1 MESQITRETDENA
14 ITTDENVTSTKTFEM
29 KENKNEGKFLT
40 VIELAKENEENINK
54 SKYRKY

>member
-40 VIELAKENEENINK
+40 VIELAKENNESVNK